1 MFYLESKWLEP
12 LDFPGV
18 VLFFR
23 SCHCA
28 SFISEWGLLSS
39 CAGNSNPT
47 FSWCVQVFS
56 RTQGMRDRSVLGQ
69 WAVGLCDSAASS
81 CYSNPP
87 PPPLSSKSHHSMC
100 RTRVTLPCLVCLHM
114 LKSHL
119 GRGTSNWDSTS
130 IRLACRQTLELCWW
144 RIHVGW
150 PSPLWVV
157 PPLGLYSCV
166 VWESKVYIDSVP
178 AFPFV
183 SGSFPNGL

>member
-1 MFYLESKWLEP
+1 M
-12 LDFPGV
+12 
-18 VLFFR
+18 LFFR

-56 RTQGMRDRSVLGQ
+56 RTQGVRDRSVLGQ

-81 CYSNPP
+81 CYSSLP

-100 RTRVTLPCLVCLHM
+100 RTSVTLPCLVCLHM

-119 GRGTSNWDSTS
+119 GRGISETAPLSDWPMDKLWSFVDKGFMWDGPAHYGCYHPW
-130 IRLACRQTLELCWW
+130 ACTPVLYKKARFTLIQFL
-144 RIHVGW
+144 
-150 PSPLWVV
+150 PSHLFQV
-157 PPLGLYSCV
+157 PFLMDCKL
-166 VWESKVYIDSVP
+166 
-178 AFPFV
+178 
-183 SGSFPNGL
+183 